1 MLKKKKRRKR
11 GSESE
16 EIEREIGRDRYSR
29 KKKREKLRARESQNK
44 TKKWN
49 ENLESERKS
58 KTGELGAPLPRVWE
72 LLGLSI
78 LISSV
83 LLLAIGKCSLDGQDS
98 PMSSTPTGPRAQRWV
113 GELLSPG
120 IHLQR
125 SVL

>member
-16 EIEREIGRDRYSR
+16 EIETELGRDRYSR

-49 ENLESERKS
+49 ESLESERKS
-58 KTGELGAPLPRVWE
+58 KTGELGAPLPGVWE

-83 LLLAIGKCSLDGQDS
+83 LLLAIGKCGLDGQDS
-98 PMSSTPTGPRAQRWV
+98 PMSSTPTGPV
-113 GELLSPG
+113 GLPNCLMYFN
-120 IHLQR
+120 
-125 SVL
+125 